1 MRYTSILLYEINF
14 WLSVQVKYKSD
25 SLSISVCVQRASLR
39 TFHAYWPFHCDDHF
53 ANSRIGRNEVGR
65 GREAIAKWPGKM
77 RSAEET
83 GVKGQLS
90 PAKCKCVYCQRGKRL
105 KNNGLVTAFV
115 LKRNVHFPPHFRQVN
130 SQLSH
135 LSYLKYLQDFHI
147 SFVQTTLI
155 FCTKSIMQAC
165 LERKGATK
173 DFYVREVL
181 CNPRKSVWAIDT
193 FLCFLTTESVF
204 RLLNCVI
211 SSKVFSFFEYHLWD
225 NGITAE
231 SSRYELSEA
240 LLARF

>member
-1 MRYTSILLYEINF
+1 MEIIIFFIVQQMCEPFICLSPHQIRLNDAKFCDIQVFFCMRSTSGCQYRWSTRVTVWVF
-14 WLSVQVKYKSD
+14 QC
-25 SLSISVCVQRASLR
+25 VCKEHHFVPSMLI
-39 TFHAYWPFHCDDHF
+39 DHSTVMIMF
-53 ANSRIGRNEVGR
+53 ANSRIGRDEVGR

-83 GVKGQLS
+83 GMKGQLS

-105 KNNGLVTAFV
+105 KNNGLVTAIV

-135 LSYLKYLQDFHI
+135 LSYLKYLQDSHI

-165 LERKGATK
+165 LESKGATK

-193 FLCFLTTESVF
+193 FLCFLTTE
-204 RLLNCVI
+204 CV
-211 SSKVFSFFEYHLWD
+211 
-225 NGITAE
+225 
-231 SSRYELSEA
+231 
-240 LLARF
+240 